1 LKNTTDDAL
10 PNFLNSLRFGQSHVF
25 TDVRLIL
32 GYSAVAI
39 AAATFYIDY
48 KYGWEDTKVLT
59 CWAVLAYFIL
69 NSALTL
75 WIWGIEKRTIYRGSK
90 DDVVI
95 SLASTVNKHSPIYM
109 LKVQHIKKTA
119 DHGTLWVKE
128 IEAPFTKWFTAD
140 GQFVPKPFQRW
151 LLDEIPV
158 IGKD

>member
-1 LKNTTDDAL
+1 MLLYVSNNHAL
-10 PNFLNSLRFGQSHVF
+10 H
-25 TDVRLIL
+25 
-32 GYSAVAI
+32 AVY
-39 AAATFYIDY
+39 TMQ
-48 KYGWEDTKVLT
+48 
-59 CWAVLAYFIL
+59 
-69 NSALTL
+69 
-75 WIWGIEKRTIYRGSK
+75 
-90 DDVVI
+90 I